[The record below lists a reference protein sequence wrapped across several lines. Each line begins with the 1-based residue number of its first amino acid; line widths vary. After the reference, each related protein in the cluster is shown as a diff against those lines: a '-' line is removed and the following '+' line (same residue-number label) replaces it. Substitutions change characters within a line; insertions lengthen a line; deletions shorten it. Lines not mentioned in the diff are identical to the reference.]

1 MRNWLAVL
9 RHEFAI
15 YFKKWIHIIIN
26 MAFFLFSTSLFSIV
40 AGMQQDLL
48 AQWGA
53 GVIWVL
59 ALLSMLLAMPLLFQ
73 PDREDGT
80 LDLMLVS
87 GVDPALLALAKA
99 VANWC
104 VFGLPLVL
112 LSPLLAASYGMEGAA
127 LLVLPASLALGTP
140 ALILLAAV
148 AAALTSG
155 LRRGVGLLALLVL
168 PLALPVVLF
177 GARGTELAMQGLS
190 AAAPLMM
197 LGAFLLVALG
207 LLPWATG
214 AALRATAS

>member
-9 RHEFAI
+9 RHEFMI

-40 AGMQQDLL
+40 AGMGQDLL

-53 GVIWVL
+53 GVIWVV

-87 GVDPALLALAKA
+87 GVDPASLALAKA

-127 LLVLPASLALGTP
+127 LVVLPATLALGTP

-177 GARGTELAMQGLS
+177 GARGTELAVEGLS